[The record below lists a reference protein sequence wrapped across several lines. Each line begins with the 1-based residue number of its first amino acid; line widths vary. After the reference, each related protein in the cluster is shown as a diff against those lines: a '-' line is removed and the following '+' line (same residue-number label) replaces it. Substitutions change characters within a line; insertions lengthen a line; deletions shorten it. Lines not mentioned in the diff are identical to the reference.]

1 MILIS
6 SKRIGF
12 SGDSGLR
19 WGSTQK
25 PVAAVWSRAKGF
37 PAVDRQRSS
46 GQFQKAHFYFFRPQ
60 PFKKNSL
67 SVGHRQLAEVARSK
81 LPAPV
86 QPFSLATCLSANWR

>member
-46 GQFQKAHFYFFRPQ
+46 GQFQKAHFYFFRQQ
-60 PFKKNSL
+60 PFKKPACQSAIDTWRL
-67 SVGHRQLAEVARSK
+67 QRCRK
-81 LPAPV
+81 CLPD
-86 QPFSLATCLSANWR
+86 NRH

>member
-6 SKRIGF
+6 SKRISF

-19 WGSTQK
+19 WGPTQK

-46 GQFQKAHFYFFRPQ
+46 GQFQKAHFYFFRQQ
-60 PFKKNSL
+60 PFKKPACQSAIDTVRHLNTSNSL
-67 SVGHRQLAEVARSK
+67 PHS
-81 LPAPV
+81 
-86 QPFSLATCLSANWR
+86 